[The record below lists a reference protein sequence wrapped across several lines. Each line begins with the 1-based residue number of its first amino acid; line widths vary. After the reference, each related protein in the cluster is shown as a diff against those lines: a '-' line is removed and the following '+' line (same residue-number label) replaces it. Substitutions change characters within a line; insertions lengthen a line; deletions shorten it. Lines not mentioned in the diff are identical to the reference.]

1 MVIDKGEQLFDGE
14 APNKGVESRIGGL
27 DGSLTRSAQVL
38 TGRLRLTTTG
48 GRTNDDMRLL
58 RPDLLITAGA
68 VVVPA
73 TTAAALIPLRSRI
86 VSTNV
91 ALLLVVT
98 VVAAAA
104 TGRRPAA
111 ALAAVSAA
119 VGFNLFHTEPYLSL
133 RISSGDDVETAVL
146 LLVVGLIVGELALRG
161 RRARALVAQQRQDL
175 ASIHGLGA
183 LVADGE
189 DTDYV
194 LLATSSELTHLLGL
208 VDCRFE
214 SQPAEPRVM
223 PEIRRD
229 GSVRWGPTPWD
240 AERWGLPTDGAVI
253 PVRCHGAWSGRF
265 VLTAPVALP
274 MSRVQLAKAVALVDQ
289 VGASLARTGAA

>member
-1 MVIDKGEQLFDGE
+1 MRS
-14 APNKGVESRIGGL
+14 PNR
-27 DGSLTRSAQVL
+27 DRW
-38 TGRLRLTTTG
+38 
-48 GRTNDDMRLL
+48 
-58 RPDLLITAGA
+58 ITPGA

-73 TTAAALIPLRSRI
+73 ATAAALIPLRSTI
-86 VSTNV
+86 VSANV

-98 VVAAAA
+98 VVAVAA

-111 ALAAVSAA
+111 VLAAVCAA

-133 RISSGDDVETAVL
+133 RITSGDDVETAVL

-161 RRARALVAQQRQDL
+161 RRARALVAQERQDL
-175 ASIHGLGA
+175 ASIQGLGA
-183 LVADGE
+183 LVANGE

-194 LLATSSELTHLLGL
+194 LLATSSELSHLLGL

-214 SQPAEPRVM
+214 SRPADDRVM
-223 PEIRRD
+223 PEIHRD

-253 PVRCHGAWSGRF
+253 PVWSHGERRGRF
-265 VLTAPVALP
+265 VLAAPVALP
-274 MSRVQLAKAVALVDQ
+274 MSRAQLAKAVALVDQ
-289 VGASLARTGAA
+289 AGAALASGAA